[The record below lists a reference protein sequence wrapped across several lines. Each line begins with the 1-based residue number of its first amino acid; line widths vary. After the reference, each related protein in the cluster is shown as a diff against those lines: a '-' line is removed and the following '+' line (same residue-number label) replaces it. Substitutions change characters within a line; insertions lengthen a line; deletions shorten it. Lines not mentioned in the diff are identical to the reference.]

1 MDDSVATLGFVG
13 LGVVGAAL
21 NRTKLAPE
29 LTSNAAALN
38 SVLHLL
44 RVPELGAN
52 DYASVTFGFTPVR
65 LRQNEQGEDRGRG
78 CKSAPT

>member
-44 RVPELGAN
+44 RVPELEASEKGMQTLEPLCTSRGIVL
-52 DYASVTFGFTPVR
+52 DYTTDLP
-65 LRQNEQGEDRGRG
+65 NWEDL
-78 CKSAPT
+78 